1 MSNEMRLLI
10 EKTRSK
16 ENNINT
22 LNVYVVRS
30 LKTSKAHFFEF
41 NNGMMQVLFEDSS
54 EVIFKVP
61 SDFKQ
66 ISLKSIP
73 NNVVTY
79 ITKYS

>member
-10 EKTRSK
+10 EKTRAK
-16 ENNINT
+16 VNNINT

-30 LKTSKAHFFEF
+30 LKTSKANFFEF
-41 NNGMMQVLFEDSS
+41 NNEIMQVLFEDSS

-66 ISLKSIP
+66 IS
-73 NNVVTY
+73 
-79 ITKYS
+79 